1 MAVDHE
7 EYVRRYVTEV
17 QRNRTQLFRWFEERG
32 IPYLP
37 SSSNFV
43 LARVGPNA
51 PEIAQRLRAE
61 GILIRDWSYDP
72 HLKGFL
78 RFTVGSKAQM
88 RRLYA
93 QLGRLEKLI
102 DTRDGQKDWRDFVAY
117 SATGWFT

>member
-1 MAVDHE
+1 
-7 EYVRRYVTEV
+7 
-17 QRNRTQLFRWFEERG
+17 
-32 IPYLP
+32 
-37 SSSNFV
+37 
-43 LARVGPNA
+43 VGPNA

-78 RFTVGSKAQM
+78 RFTVGSQAQM

-93 QLGRLEKLI
+93 QLRRLEKLI
-102 DTRDGQKDWRDFVAY
+102 DTRKGQKDRRNFVAY